1 MAHLA
6 PLTRVKYLDIEGS
19 AELTDEGLKALAGM
33 HRLDCL
39 RIYQSRISE
48 RGLEALYP
56 LKTIHILDIRST
68 LPIDAQ
74 AIARLR
80 TELPHLQSLNIGRPE
95 SANVR
100 ARGQAMSERP
110 IRRQA
115 AGNARR
121 W

>member
-1 MAHLA
+1 M
-6 PLTRVKYLDIEGS
+6 KYLDIEGS
-19 AELTDEGLKALAGM
+19 AELTDEGLQVLSGM

-56 LKTIHILDIRST
+56 LKTIHILEIRST

-74 AIARLR
+74 AIARLQ
-80 TELPHLQSLNIGRPE
+80 TELPHLQSLNIRRPELTGFRTQGQITSRRPVRGRP
-95 SANVR
+95 ADNT
-100 ARGQAMSERP
+100 
-110 IRRQA
+110 
-115 AGNARR
+115 RR